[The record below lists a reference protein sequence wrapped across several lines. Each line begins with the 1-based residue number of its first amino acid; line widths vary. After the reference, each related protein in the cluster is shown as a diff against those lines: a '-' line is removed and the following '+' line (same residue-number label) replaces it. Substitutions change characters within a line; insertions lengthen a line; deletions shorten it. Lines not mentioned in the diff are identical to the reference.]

1 MTRLGLLYRSV
12 IGKKVIVAVT
22 GVMLLVFLILHVIGN
37 LKAFLPDPS
46 PGVPDIDVYG
56 HFLRTM
62 GEPLVP
68 YMGVLWIVR
77 VVMGIALVL
86 HIVCVI
92 QLALISRGAR
102 DVAYREIRHIEST
115 ASARWMLYTGSLMLV
130 FLVVHLLQFTTGTIA
145 PKPFD
150 QSDVYAN
157 LYGAFRHWYYAVF
170 YLVAMFV
177 LGLHL
182 YHGAWSVF
190 QSLGLDNPDRNRSLR
205 RLAVCIA
212 LGLALA
218 FASLPAAFWSG
229 EMPSPPDPTQTA
241 RFANAGG

>member
-1 MTRLGLLYRSV
+1 
-12 IGKKVIVAVT
+12 
-22 GVMLLVFLILHVIGN
+22 
-37 LKAFLPDPS
+37 
-46 PGVPDIDVYG
+46 
-56 HFLRTM
+56 M

-77 VVMGIALVL
+77 VVMGTALVL
-86 HIVCVI
+86 HIVCVV
-92 QLALISRGAR
+92 QLAFINRGAR
-102 DVAYREIRHIEST
+102 DVGYREVRHIEST
-115 ASARWMLYTGSLMLV
+115 APARWMLYTGGFILV

-145 PKPFD
+145 PKGFV
-150 QSDVYAN
+150 QSDVYEN
-157 LYGAFRHWYYAVF
+157 LHTAFGHWYYSAF
-170 YLVAMFV
+170 YLVAMLI

-229 EMPSPPDPTQTA
+229 EMSLPPDSTQTA
-241 RFANAGG
+241 RLAHAGG